1 VCIGDHQIFLVLA
14 MELSLLEHLLPKGQV
29 FGIGEGDE

>member
-1 VCIGDHQIFLVLA
+1 LA

-29 FGIGEGDE
+29 FGIGEGGE